1 MTEKH
6 AGGISSGRK
15 RADES
20 LGQPVLRQAAGGEV
34 INFRGHGNSHFLLTV
49 PVVGAGHGIGAGG
62 RCYHRY
68 PYFAGARCYHRQY
81 RLVTDTEDCATSVRF
96 RAELMPP
103 ACFPV
108 TL

>member
-6 AGGISSGRK
+6 AGGISSARK

-49 PVVGAGHGIGAGG
+49 VGAFLTQQIWSSYYTPLFHTSEI
-62 RCYHRY
+62 R
-68 PYFAGARCYHRQY
+68 FAIISTHSLQA
-81 RLVTDTEDCATSVRF
+81 DTHEPKDFLKTA
-96 RAELMPP
+96 
-103 ACFPV
+103 
-108 TL
+108 

>member
-6 AGGISSGRK
+6 AGGISSARK

-49 PVVGAGHGIGAGG
+49 VGAGHGIGAGG
-62 RCYHRY
+62 
-68 PYFAGARCYHRQY
+68 
-81 RLVTDTEDCATSVRF
+81 L
-96 RAELMPP
+96 
-103 ACFPV
+103 
-108 TL
+108 